1 MHIKTKKEFNMFH
14 LMDKYEDE
22 FKLKRILTSFYN
34 RVSSEVNVKHFF
46 MDLSLEKM
54 LQDVDHY
61 NQFILDKPDRIYTAE
76 PSQTADS
83 STQIGSSSFKEICHH
98 LVEVLKEEAIQEEDI
113 PRFVTDVMEI
123 VEESKAESS
132 DRISTVYEA
141 ETLNYEHLVE
151 ILAKARTKA
160 ELDEENVLT
169 VRVSGVQVPI
179 NIKINKKHQYLLI
192 FGKVECK
199 THDQKALDEI
209 INKANIV
216 VIGEKTIFEEGNKI
230 SGKSHNLK
238 VVESFDQIN
247 FESGDKF
254 FLDISNGKNHKYKL
268 SECSKESGESVLDSL
283 NLALDLAKENKIDA
297 INFGP
302 FNKTS
307 LKLGGNKFSDELHL
321 MAEKLEV
328 KNFFCEF
335 NVVDNFWTARV
346 TSHIPISEVPSH
358 IKKEKIIK
366 PIKLINEAMKLN
378 GVKKPRVAVQALNPH
393 AEFGTEEKDE
403 IIPAIE
409 EAKKLGINADGP
421 LPCDTSFITAY
432 KNKNHDC
439 IVGMYHDALQSGL
452 KAFGFDRGVTVQGG
466 LPVPITTP
474 AHGTAFDIA
483 GKNEA
488 NLEPTL
494 NSFKIALTM
503 AENKNKA

>member
-1 MHIKTKKEFNMFH
+1 MPQNK
-14 LMDKYEDE
+14 
-22 FKLKRILTSFYN
+22 
-34 RVSSEVNVKHFF
+34 
-46 MDLSLEKM
+46 
-54 LQDVDHY
+54 
-61 NQFILDKPDRIYTAE
+61 
-76 PSQTADS
+76 
-83 STQIGSSSFKEICHH
+83 
-98 LVEVLKEEAIQEEDI
+98 
-113 PRFVTDVMEI
+113 
-123 VEESKAESS
+123 
-132 DRISTVYEA
+132 
-141 ETLNYEHLVE
+141 
-151 ILAKARTKA
+151 
-160 ELDEENVLT
+160 
-169 VRVSGVQVPI
+169 I
-179 NIKINKKHQYLLI
+179 NIALLLGDPSGI
-192 FGKVECK
+192 GPELISK
-199 THDQKALDEI
+199 LLNNEI
-209 INKANIV
+209 ANNANIV
-216 VIGEKTIFEEGNKI
+216 VIGEKNILEGGNKI
-230 SGKSHNLK
+230 SGSSQNLK
-238 VVESFDQIN
+238 YVDNFDQIN
-247 FESGDKF
+247 FEEGNKF
-254 FLDISNGKNHKYKL
+254 FLDISDGKNHSYKL
-268 SECSKESGESVLDSL
+268 SECSKESGESVLSAL
-283 NLALDLAKENKIDA
+283 NLALELTKENKIHA

-307 LKLGGNKFSDELHL
+307 LKLGGNKYSDELHL

-335 NVVDNFWTARV
+335 NVIDNFWTARV
-346 TSHIPISEVPSH
+346 TSHIPIKEVPDH
-358 IKKEKIIK
+358 VKKEKIMK

-378 GVKKPRVAVQALNPH
+378 GIKVPRVAVQALNPH

>member
-1 MHIKTKKEFNMFH
+1 MSQKK
-14 LMDKYEDE
+14 
-22 FKLKRILTSFYN
+22 
-34 RVSSEVNVKHFF
+34 
-46 MDLSLEKM
+46 
-54 LQDVDHY
+54 
-61 NQFILDKPDRIYTAE
+61 
-76 PSQTADS
+76 
-83 STQIGSSSFKEICHH
+83 
-98 LVEVLKEEAIQEEDI
+98 
-113 PRFVTDVMEI
+113 
-123 VEESKAESS
+123 
-132 DRISTVYEA
+132 
-141 ETLNYEHLVE
+141 
-151 ILAKARTKA
+151 
-160 ELDEENVLT
+160 
-169 VRVSGVQVPI
+169 I
-179 NIKINKKHQYLLI
+179 NIALLLGDPSGIGPELVSKLLNKKI
-192 FGKVECK
+192 
-199 THDQKALDEI
+199 T
-209 INKANIV
+209 NNANIV
-216 VIGEKTIFEEGNKI
+216 VIGEKNILEGGNKI
-230 SGKSHNLK
+230 SGSSQNLK
-238 VVESFDQIN
+238 YVDNFDQIN
-247 FESGDKF
+247 FEEGNKF
-254 FLDISNGKNHKYKL
+254 FLDISNGKNHSYKL
-268 SECSKESGESVLDSL
+268 SECSKEFGESVLSAL
-283 NLALDLAKENKIDA
+283 NLALELAKENKIHA

-307 LKLGGNKFSDELHL
+307 LKLGGNKYSDELHL

-328 KNFFCEF
+328 KDFFCEF
-335 NVVDNFWTARV
+335 NVIDNFWTARV
-346 TSHIPISEVPSH
+346 TSHIPIKEVPDH
-358 IKKEKIIK
+358 VKKEKIMK

-378 GVKKPRVAVQALNPH
+378 GIKVPRVAVQALNPH

-488 NLEPTL
+488 NIEPTL

>member
-1 MHIKTKKEFNMFH
+1 MPQNK
-14 LMDKYEDE
+14 
-22 FKLKRILTSFYN
+22 
-34 RVSSEVNVKHFF
+34 
-46 MDLSLEKM
+46 
-54 LQDVDHY
+54 
-61 NQFILDKPDRIYTAE
+61 
-76 PSQTADS
+76 
-83 STQIGSSSFKEICHH
+83 
-98 LVEVLKEEAIQEEDI
+98 
-113 PRFVTDVMEI
+113 
-123 VEESKAESS
+123 
-132 DRISTVYEA
+132 
-141 ETLNYEHLVE
+141 
-151 ILAKARTKA
+151 
-160 ELDEENVLT
+160 
-169 VRVSGVQVPI
+169 I
-179 NIKINKKHQYLLI
+179 NIALLLGDPSGI
-192 FGKVECK
+192 GPELVSKLLTERI
-199 THDQKALDEI
+199 TD
-209 INKANIV
+209 KANIV
-216 VIGEKTIFEEGNKI
+216 VIGEKNILEGGNKI
-230 SGKSHNLK
+230 SGNSQNLK
-238 VVESFDQIN
+238 YVDNFDQIN
-247 FESGDKF
+247 FDEGNKF
-254 FLDISNGKNHKYKL
+254 FLDISKGKNHKYKL
-268 SECSKESGESVLDSL
+268 SECSKESGESVLSAL
-283 NLALDLAKENKIDA
+283 NLALELAKENKIHA

-307 LKLGGNKFSDELHL
+307 LKLGGNKYSDELHL
-321 MAEKLEV
+321 MAEKLDV

-335 NVVDNFWTARV
+335 NVIDNFWTARV
-346 TSHIPISEVPSH
+346 TSHIPIKEVPDH
-358 IKKEKIIK
+358 VKKEKIIK

-378 GVKKPRVAVQALNPH
+378 GVESPRVAVQALNPH

-503 AENKNKA
+503 AENKNKQ